1 MEVGNDFN
9 VCGSLAA
16 HPRARGRAFTRSTQN
31 RAAVRRADKPS
42 VRLTCGGGVG
52 AVTGRALRAGWGWHS
67 GGGQPGLRL
76 YVRR

>member
-1 MEVGNDFN
+1 MTSTSAVH
-9 VCGSLAA
+9 SLRIHARGAA
-16 HPRARGRAFTRSTQN
+16 HSPDRRRTD
-31 RAAVRRADKPS
+31 AVRRADKPS